1 MKTVLL
7 DIKSVSPSRSE
18 WFCWKRRFH
27 LTGKKT
33 RRSIWKIKN
42 TPNKRKQFLLAENSV
57 STKPTKDFVEKNF
70 STRSEKTINSRR
82 LWKMVC
88 TSHKISYLLEK
99 MSSFFKNYFL
109 LIPLM
114 VFASRKIALTK
125 KNTVSVRKKYLFALA
140 VWRIMKTVFPVHRKT
155 ASF

>member
-1 MKTVLL
+1 MILLKKTFSF
-7 DIKSVSPSRSE
+7 D
-18 WFCWKRRFH
+18 
-27 LTGKKT
+27 GKKT

-57 STKPTKDFVEKNF
+57 STKPIKDFVEKNF
-70 STRSEKTINSRR
+70 STRSQKTINSRR

-88 TSHKISYLLEK
+88 TSHKISYLLGK

-114 VFASRKIALTK
+114 VFASRKIALSK

-140 VWRIMKTVFPVHRKT
+140 VWRIMKTEFPVHRKT